1 MSSLTS
7 EGYRKI
13 IIERKMQRHAK
24 VLRDAT
30 SSMSEVSNVSEMSEE
45 YDEGKE
51 LKTDFIGE
59 KKKVYTQKLE
69 FGLPGFYLFARIQN
83 TQNICFPVSVEN
95 SDITIGDLREIFSQA
110 IFKDGERFPFK
121 LYHISHGSSSDPL
134 DIVYPDGRV
143 CKFCKDDFSS
153 LKDSG
158 IENGD
163 QFEIVF

>member
-1 MSSLTS
+1 MSTLTS

-13 IIERKMQRHAK
+13 VIEKKMMGR
-24 VLRDAT
+24 T
-30 SSMSEVSNVSEMSEE
+30 NMTEE

-69 FGLPGFYLFARIQN
+69 FGLPGFYLFARIRN

-95 SDITIGDLREIFSQA
+95 SNITIGDLREIFSQA

-121 LYHISHGSSSDPL
+121 LYHISYKNESPPDPL
-134 DIVYPDGRV
+134 DIEYPDGRI

-153 LKDSG
+153 LKDNR